1 MFIFGH
7 KKPVNMQ
14 ILYNIN
20 MQITSN
26 KNGRSSWNKTLPD
39 NQLNHKLE
47 LMLCNVAKAVVVA
60 HDGPKCSSS
69 ITKCKQPRRVNM
81 GSFYYNVN
89 VLTLK
94 LSLNFRRC
102 NANYKKK
109 KQITK
114 RQRDML
120 LRRPWKIADEIWL
133 YNRVIGDFVSDS
145 RFPNK
150 VLLPNLFSVQ
160 QKTSCCGITATKW

>member
-89 VLTLK
+89 VS
-94 LSLNFRRC
+94 SLWNW
-102 NANYKKK
+102 AWISDVMPITKK

-120 LRRPWKIADEIWL
+120 LRRPCTIADEIWL

-145 RFPNK
+145 RFSNK
-150 VLLPNLFSVQ
+150 VLLPN
-160 QKTSCCGITATKW
+160 